1 MGRLRRLTNLKKDF
15 IRIITKMDTIIMG
28 IIITIK
34 MVIIITKIMD
44 IKNIT
49 KMKPLNSLIKR
60 DKIFLRQETQVQ
72 E

>member
-49 KMKPLNSLIKR
+49 KMKPLNSQIKR
-60 DKIFLRQETQVQ
+60 DKIFLR
-72 E
+72 

>member
-1 MGRLRRLTNLKKDF
+1 MGRLKRSMNLKKDF

-28 IIITIK
+28 IIIIIK
-34 MVIIITKIMD
+34 MVIIITKIMV

-60 DKIFLRQETQVQ
+60 DKIFLR
-72 E
+72 

>member
-1 MGRLRRLTNLKKDF
+1 MGKSRRLTNLKKDF
-15 IRIITKMDTIIMG
+15 IKIITKMDIIIMG

-34 MVIIITKIMD
+34 MVIIITKTMD

-60 DKIFLRQETQVQ
+60 DKIFLR
-72 E
+72 

>member
-34 MVIIITKIMD
+34 MVIIITKTMD

-60 DKIFLRQETQVQ
+60 DKIFLR
-72 E
+72 